1 MANKADQNS
10 EGLEQELHFEPPTLE
25 FVMKTTDPL
34 RKYFTPEFQGLEHVD
49 KDKPA
54 LYVHNHTVIGLFD
67 GQLIG
72 AELYKEKGVFMRS
85 LVDNIHMEIP
95 FWRDVI
101 KSIGGSVRGSRE
113 NCAELMRRKEHI
125 LVFPGGGREVC
136 KKKGEKYKLTWK
148 NRTGFARMAMEYGYP
163 IIPIVGVGGDDVYDI
178 VFDSEDVMNSAVGK
192 FLKKTG
198 IAQKFLKNGE
208 HIPPLVRGVGPT
220 FFPKPVKFYYA
231 IGEPID
237 TTRFAGQHEDKDL
250 QMQVRQEVELSF
262 NKLFIDLIA
271 KRDAD
276 HEELPLLRRL
286 LSK

>member
-1 MANKADQNS
+1 MAKT
-10 EGLEQELHFEPPTLE
+10 EQTPEELKHQLRFDPPSVE
-25 FVMKTTDPL
+25 FVMKTTEPL
-34 RKYFTPEFQGLEHVD
+34 RKYFTPEFFGLENVD

-54 LYVHNHTVIGLFD
+54 LYVHNHTVIGIFD
-67 GQLIG
+67 GQLLG
-72 AELYKEKGVFMRS
+72 AELYKEKDIFLRS
-85 LVDNIHMEIP
+85 LVDNIHMDIP

-101 KSIGGSVRGSRE
+101 RDVGGSVRGTPE

-148 NRTGFARMAMEYGYP
+148 KRTGFARMAMQFGYP
-163 IIPIVGVGGDDVYDI
+163 IIPVVGVGGDDTYDI
-178 VFDSEDVMNSAVGK
+178 VFDSDDVMNSAVGK

-198 IAQKFLKNGE
+198 IAQKFLKDGE
-208 HIPPLVRGVGPT
+208 HIPPFVKGVGPT
-220 FFPKPVKFYYA
+220 FIPKPVKFYYA
-231 IGEPID
+231 IGEPVD
-237 TTRFAGQHEDKDL
+237 TTRFAGQHQDKEL

-262 NKLFIDLIA
+262 NKLFLELIA

-276 HEELPLLRRL
+276 HEQLPLVRRL